1 MYLTAFLNKKSVQVN
16 KNLEAK
22 SKDKGKI
29 GGIFHLNTKGQNPTE
44 KCSCDHSSQKI
55 KYIQATKQMKK
66 CSTSYKKKTTT
77 SATKQN
83 PDAKKTFSTYQTGKN

>member
-1 MYLTAFLNKKSVQVN
+1 M
-16 KNLEAK
+16 
-22 SKDKGKI
+22 
-29 GGIFHLNTKGQNPTE
+29 
-44 KCSCDHSSQKI
+44 CDHSSQKI

>member
-1 MYLTAFLNKKSVQVN
+1 MYLTAFKQKSVQVN

-44 KCSCDHSSQKI
+44 KCSCVTIVHRK
-55 KYIQATKQMKK
+55 
-66 CSTSYKKKTTT
+66 
-77 SATKQN
+77 
-83 PDAKKTFSTYQTGKN
+83 